1 MIIKLTNQITILE
14 TEKELLS
21 VSLSEQKDR
30 LIKQSAET
38 SELQNKL
45 NDQTIQFNRL
55 SEKKDS
61 DEQIISSIAL
71 QKAKD
76 DESMIIRLNNQIA
89 VLQREKELTSSDQ
102 AGQNQKLALS
112 SAENSA
118 LKEQIGSLDLKNKKI
133 SEENSLLIRQS
144 VEMTENIKKKEQI
157 NLSEIKIEK
166 NKKREEKE
174 KKADQNIKY
183 FQQLMTVMQEE
194 QLKKIKEISAENT
207 QIILNELSESKK
219 ETQKNLNDLKICS
232 NSISEKLFRTE

>member
-1 MIIKLTNQITILE
+1 LQTKLHEQNIQLGKLSDQISDSSINSSLAEQKKNDESMIIKLTNQITILE

-102 AGQNQKLALS
+102 AGQNHKLALS

-166 NKKREEKE
+166 KIRKE
-174 KKADQNIKY
+174 KK
-183 FQQLMTVMQEE
+183 
-194 QLKKIKEISAENT
+194 KKKRLIR
-207 QIILNELSESKK
+207 ILS
-219 ETQKNLNDLKICS
+219 IFS
-232 NSISEKLFRTE
+232 N